1 MVKKLPKT
9 DVVIVGVGW
18 AGGIIASELTK
29 KGYQVVGLERGKDRK
44 MEDYFM
50 AHDELRYA
58 IRHEMMQDL
67 SKETI
72 TFRNNE
78 KMRSLPMRQ
87 YGSFLLGVGVGGA
100 GTHWNGQ
107 NFRFLPYDFE
117 MRSETIKK
125 YGADKIPADMTIQ
138 DWGITYD
145 EIEPYYDQYEKMAGI
160 SGEDNPLGGPRSN
173 PFPTGPMKKTQ
184 AMQLFDKATKNM
196 GLHPYVQ
203 PSANLSENYTN
214 PDGISRVACQ
224 YCGFCERFG
233 CEYGAKADPLVT
245 VLPVAK
251 ATGNFEVRP
260 HSEVRRILKDG
271 DKVTGVVYVDMNTG
285 EEFEQPADV
294 VVLTSYVFSNVRLL
308 LLSEI
313 GRPYNPTTGTGV
325 IGKNYA
331 YQIRKGRATGF
342 FDEQKF
348 NNFAGAG
355 GLGMIVD
362 DYNGDNF
369 DHTDL
374 DFIHGGMIILGQTG
388 LRPIANNRIPSG
400 TPTWGKEFKDVS
412 LKYTN
417 AALTVSGEG
426 ASMAYKQHFLDLDP
440 VYKDPFGDPLVRIT
454 FDFEE
459 QDRQLT
465 AFLADKCEAI
475 LKEMGADHIDTSRE
489 LGPYNVAEYQ
499 STHNTGGV
507 IMGADPET
515 SAVNSYLQMWDVD
528 NLFVVGASAFPQNAG
543 YNPTG
548 TVGALSY
555 RAAEGIIKFF
565 ENNGGQLVEAKKGKQ
580 HV

>member
-1 MVKKLPKT
+1 MVTKLPKV
-9 DVVIVGVGW
+9 DVVTIGVGW
-18 AGGIIASELTK
+18 SAGIIAAELTK
-29 KGYQVVGLERGKDRK
+29 QGKKVVGLERGKERK
-44 MEDYFM
+44 TEDYFM

-58 IRHEMMQDL
+58 VRHEMMQDL

-72 TFRNNE
+72 TFRNNN
-78 KMRSLPMRQ
+78 KMRSLPMRS
-87 YGSFLLGVGVGGA
+87 YGSFLLGVGVGGSGA
-100 GTHWNGQ
+100 HWNGQ

-117 MRSETIKK
+117 LRSKTIEK
-125 YGADKIPADMTIQ
+125 YGLDKIPADMTIQ

-160 SGEDNPLGGPRSN
+160 SGEDNPLGGRRSN
-173 PFPTGPMKKTQ
+173 PFPTPAMKKTE
-184 AMQLFDKATKNM
+184 AMRLFDEATKKM
-196 GLHPYVQ
+196 GYHPYVQ

-233 CEYGAKADPLVT
+233 CEYGAKAEPGVT

-260 HSEVRRILKDG
+260 HSEVRRILYSNGKA
-271 DKVTGVVYVDMNTG
+271 TGVLYTDLTTG
-285 EEFEQPADV
+285 EEFEQSADV
-294 VVLTSYVFSNVRLL
+294 VVLSGYVFTNVRLL
-308 LLSEI
+308 LLSGI
-313 GRPYNPTTGTGV
+313 GRPYDPTTGTGV

-342 FDEQKF
+342 FDDHKF

-355 GLGMIVD
+355 GLGMIID
-362 DYNGDNF
+362 DFNGDNF

-388 LRPIANNRIPSG
+388 QRPIANNQVPSG
-400 TPTWGKEFKDVS
+400 TKSWGKDFKDAS

-417 AALTVSGEG
+417 ASLTVSGEG

-440 VYKDPFGDPLVRIT
+440 TYNDAFGDPLVRIT

-465 AFLADKCEAI
+465 KYLAEKCEGI
-475 LKEMGADHIDTSRE
+475 LKEMGANHVDVSGD

-515 SAVNSYLQMWDVD
+515 SAVNNYSQMWDVE
-528 NLFVVGASAFPQNAG
+528 NLFVVGASSFPQNAG

-555 RAAEGIIKFF
+555 RAAEGILKYM
-565 ENNGGQLVEAKKGKQ
+565 EKGGSLI
-580 HV
+580 

>member
-1 MVKKLPKT
+1 MVTKLPKV
-9 DVVIVGVGW
+9 DVVTIGVGW
-18 AGGIIASELTK
+18 SAGIIAAELTK
-29 KGYQVVGLERGKDRK
+29 QGKKVVGLERGKDRK
-44 MEDYFM
+44 TEDYYM

-58 IRHEMMQDL
+58 VRHEMMQDL

-72 TFRNNE
+72 TFRNND
-78 KMRSLPMRQ
+78 KMRSLPMRS
-87 YGSFLLGVGVGGA
+87 YGSFLLGVGVGGSGA
-100 GTHWNGQ
+100 HWNGQ

-117 MRSETIKK
+117 LRSKTIEK
-125 YGADKIPADMTIQ
+125 YGLDKIPADMTIQ

-160 SGEDNPLGGPRSN
+160 SGEDNPLGGKRSN
-173 PFPTGPMKKTQ
+173 PYPTPAMKKSE
-184 AMQLFDKATKNM
+184 AMRLFDDATKKM
-196 GLHPYVQ
+196 GYHPYVQ

-214 PDGISRVACQ
+214 PDGISRAACQ

-233 CEYGAKADPLVT
+233 CEYGAKAEPGVT

-260 HSEVRRILKDG
+260 HSEVRRILYSNGKA
-271 DKVTGVVYVDMNTG
+271 TGVLYTDLTTG

-294 VVLTSYVFSNVRLL
+294 VVLSGYVFTNVRLL
-308 LLSEI
+308 LLSGI
-313 GRPYNPTTGTGV
+313 GRPYNPATGTGV

-342 FDEQKF
+342 FDEHKF

-355 GLGMIVD
+355 GLGMIID
-362 DYNGDNF
+362 DFNGDNF
-369 DHTDL
+369 DHSDL

-388 LRPIANNRIPSG
+388 QRPIANNQVPSG
-400 TPTWGKEFKDVS
+400 TKSWGKEFKDAS

-417 AALTVSGEG
+417 ASLTVSGEG

-440 VYKDPFGDPLVRIT
+440 VYKDEFGDPLVRIT

-465 AFLADKCEAI
+465 AYLADKCEAI
-475 LKEMGADHIDTSRE
+475 LKEMGADHIDTSRD

-515 SAVNSYLQMWDVD
+515 SAVNNYSQMWDVE
-528 NLFVVGASAFPQNAG
+528 NLFVVGASSFPQNAG

-555 RAAEGIIKFF
+555 RAAEGILKYM
-565 ENNGGQLVEAKKGKQ
+565 EKGGPLI
-580 HV
+580 

>member
-1 MVKKLPKT
+1 MVTKLPKV
-9 DVVIVGVGW
+9 DVVTIGVGW
-18 AGGIIASELTK
+18 SAGIIAAELTK
-29 KGYQVVGLERGKDRK
+29 QGKKVVGLERGKERK
-44 MEDYFM
+44 TEDYFM

-58 IRHEMMQDL
+58 VRHEMMQDL

-72 TFRNNE
+72 TFRNND
-78 KMRSLPMRQ
+78 KMRSLPMRS
-87 YGSFLLGVGVGGA
+87 YGSFLLGVGVGGSGA
-100 GTHWNGQ
+100 HWNGQ

-117 MRSETIKK
+117 LRSKTIEK
-125 YGADKIPADMTIQ
+125 YGLDKIPADMTIQ
-138 DWGITYD
+138 DWGITYE
-145 EIEPYYDQYEKMAGI
+145 EIEPYYDKYEKMAGI
-160 SGEDNPLGGPRSN
+160 SGEDNPLGGKRSN
-173 PFPTGPMKKTQ
+173 PFPTPAMKKTE
-184 AMQLFDKATKNM
+184 AMRLFDEATKKM
-196 GLHPYVQ
+196 GYHPYVQ

-233 CEYGAKADPLVT
+233 CEYGAKAEPGVT

-260 HSEVRRILKDG
+260 HSEVRRILYSNGKA
-271 DKVTGVVYVDMNTG
+271 TGVLYTDLTTG
-285 EEFEQPADV
+285 EEFEQSADV
-294 VVLTSYVFSNVRLL
+294 VVLSGYVFTNVRLL
-308 LLSEI
+308 LLSGI
-313 GRPYNPTTGTGV
+313 GRPYDPTTGTGV

-342 FDEQKF
+342 FDDHKF

-355 GLGMIVD
+355 GLGMIID
-362 DYNGDNF
+362 DFNGDNF

-388 LRPIANNRIPSG
+388 QRPIANNQVPSG
-400 TPTWGKEFKDVS
+400 TKSWGKDFKDAS

-417 AALTVSGEG
+417 ASLTVSGEG

-440 VYKDPFGDPLVRIT
+440 TYNDAFGDPLVRIT

-465 AFLADKCEAI
+465 KYLAEKCEGI
-475 LKEMGADHIDTSRE
+475 LKEMGANHVDVSGD

-515 SAVNSYLQMWDVD
+515 SAVNNYSQMWDVE
-528 NLFVVGASAFPQNAG
+528 NLFVVGASSFPQNAG

-555 RAAEGIIKFF
+555 RAAEGILKYM
-565 ENNGGQLVEAKKGKQ
+565 EKGGSLI
-580 HV
+580 

>member
-1 MVKKLPKT
+1 MVTKLPKV
-9 DVVIVGVGW
+9 DVVTIGVGW
-18 AGGIIASELTK
+18 SAGIIAAELTK
-29 KGYQVVGLERGKDRK
+29 QGKKVVGLERGKDRK
-44 MEDYFM
+44 TEDYYM

-58 IRHEMMQDL
+58 VRHEMMQDL

-72 TFRNNE
+72 TFRNND
-78 KMRSLPMRQ
+78 KMRSLPMRS
-87 YGSFLLGVGVGGA
+87 YGSFLLGVGVGGSGA
-100 GTHWNGQ
+100 HWNGQ

-117 MRSETIKK
+117 LRSKTIEK

-160 SGEDNPLGGPRSN
+160 SGEDNPLGGKRSN
-173 PFPTGPMKKTQ
+173 PFPTPAMKKTE
-184 AMQLFDKATKNM
+184 AMRLFDEATKRM
-196 GLHPYVQ
+196 GYHPYVQ

-214 PDGISRVACQ
+214 PDGISRAACQ

-233 CEYGAKADPLVT
+233 CEYGAKAEPGVT

-251 ATGNFEVRP
+251 ATGNFEIRP
-260 HSEVRRILKDG
+260 HSEVRRILYSNGKA
-271 DKVTGVVYVDMNTG
+271 TGVLYTDLITG
-285 EEFEQPADV
+285 EEFEQSADV
-294 VVLTSYVFSNVRLL
+294 VVLSGYVFTNVRLL
-308 LLSEI
+308 LLSGI
-313 GRPYNPTTGTGV
+313 GRPYDPNTGTGV

-331 YQIRKGRATGF
+331 YQIRKGSSTGY
-342 FDEQKF
+342 FDEHKF
-348 NNFAGAG
+348 NNFLGSG
-355 GLGMIVD
+355 GLGMIID

-369 DHTDL
+369 DHSDL

-388 LRPIANNRIPSG
+388 QRPIANNQVPSG
-400 TPTWGKEFKDVS
+400 TKSWGKEFKDAS
-412 LKYTN
+412 IKYTN
-417 AALTVSGEG
+417 ASLTVKGEG

-440 VYKDPFGDPLVRIT
+440 IYKDAFGDPLVRIT

-465 AFLADKCEAI
+465 KYLADKCEGI
-475 LKEMGADHIDTSRE
+475 LKEMGADHIDTSRD

-515 SAVNSYLQMWDVD
+515 SAVNNYSQMWDVE
-528 NLFVVGASAFPQNAG
+528 NLFVVGASSFPQNAG

-555 RAAEGIIKFF
+555 RAAEGILKYM
-565 ENNGGQLVEAKKGKQ
+565 EKGGSLI
-580 HV
+580 